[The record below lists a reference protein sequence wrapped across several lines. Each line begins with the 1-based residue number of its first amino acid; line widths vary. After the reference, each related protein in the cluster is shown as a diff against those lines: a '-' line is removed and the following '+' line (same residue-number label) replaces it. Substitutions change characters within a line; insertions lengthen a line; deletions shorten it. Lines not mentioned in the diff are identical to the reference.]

1 MQARKEVALR
11 NDRVTLDD
19 VVGELIQAVQQ
30 LFVLLDY

>member
-19 VVGELIQAVQQ
+19 VVEELIQVVQQ

>member
-19 VVGELIQAVQQ
+19 VVEELIRSVQQ

>member
-19 VVGELIQAVQQ
+19 VVGELIQSVQQ

>member
-19 VVGELIQAVQQ
+19 VVEELIQSVQQ

>member
-19 VVGELIQAVQQ
+19 VVEELIQAVQQ

>member
-1 MQARKEVALR
+1 MQARKEVVLL

-19 VVGELIQAVQQ
+19 VVEELIQSVQQ

>member
-19 VVGELIQAVQQ
+19 VVEELIQAVQQ
-30 LFVLLDY
+30 LFVLLGY